1 MTPLACSDFLRRRA
15 VVLSAALAVLLGVC
29 ALAVLAGDADPA
41 TAARAK
47 MLGKTKKTPG
57 PSCPGK
63 RGAACEAVGSVSGFQ
78 TKAGGTTN
86 PFKVPRDG
94 RLVAWSVD
102 ISRPKP
108 AEQRFFGKLYRGE
121 SFGTDPS
128 ARVSVLG
135 PKGKKKYKLKRHTP
149 AVDLSE
155 YLGQKPIFTLGNPLS
170 IKKGDVLALTL
181 PTWLSDFAVELRAS
195 KNKWRASR
203 SGNACDI
210 GTDTSNQRKNLRKS
224 KPQEQVGSTR
234 PYACVYRGARLLY
247 WGFMTGA

>member
-1 MTPLACSDFLRRRA
+1 MPLAYSDFVRRRA
-15 VVLSAALAVLLGVC
+15 LVPWAALAVLLGAC
-29 ALAVLAGDADPA
+29 ALALLAGGADPA

-47 MLGKTKKTPG
+47 TLGETKKTPR

-78 TKAGGTTN
+78 TKAGGERN
-86 PFKVPRDG
+86 PFKVPRNG

-108 AEQRFFGKLYRGE
+108 AEQRFFGKLYRNE

-128 ARVSVLG
+128 ARVSILE

-149 AVDLSE
+149 ASDLGE
-155 YLGQKPIFTLGNPLS
+155 YLGQEPIFTLRNPLS

-181 PTWLSDFAVELRAS
+181 PTWLSDFAVELRPS
-195 KNKWRASR
+195 KNAWRASR
-203 SGNACDI
+203 GGNACDI
-210 GTDTSNQRKNLRKS
+210 GTDTKKQRKNLRKS
-224 KPQEQVGSTR
+224 KPHEQVGTTR
-234 PYACVYRGARLLY
+234 SWGCVYRGARLLY
-247 WGFMTGA
+247 WGFYTTGT